1 MSSEFDT
8 DKWREE
14 KQKEKNDTYEKLDDE
29 TQNIV
34 SDVNEFKKYLNVQS
48 QFLNQ
53 FNVAN
58 SLLIT
63 SQMPQATLLR
73 DAETWF
79 SNNAR
84 LNSKPKSV
92 VLLEQNGTYVN
103 EEGDIS
109 NSYSTKKYYDISQVK
124 TREKPN
130 KIKYNNKFLYQAI
143 LNGFAN
149 DNINVQFKIVENVD
163 RLPEID
169 QIAKYDERENKFY
182 IALGSSIPQNE
193 DIKCIVEEMVKYK
206 FLEQGKV
213 DNFKVQCATYMICKR
228 YDIIADTPNDIPFTM
243 KNCELQTIRQEL
255 KSTLETSKELN
266 SEIAKE
272 IAITIRNRE
281 QTKNKK
287 TKER

>member
-149 DNINVQFKIVENVD
+149 DNSNVQFKIVENVN

-206 FLEQGKV
+206 FSEQGKV

-281 QTKNKK
+281 QTKNKE